1 MALPGNPDALAERA
15 STYASSASRI
25 QRAADDLR
33 SLAYASEA
41 KSLDAIR
48 DKSNQVAGDVDDAY
62 GRYYGTATALTEYAA
77 ALRTAHKNANDADAT
92 EATAQNYGDQADSQ
106 VAALT
111 RHLRNL
117 EDAAAPAGTIETA
130 ERRLADAQGTARR
143 YDGSATA
150 ARDQHEAARRDME
163 AAAQR
168 AMSLIDTAIDAT
180 NEGWLD
186 KVGNFFENIG
196 SFLAD
201 LGRWVGEFL
210 QDLWDELQ
218 RLVATVLAVLGT
230 ILILVLVY
238 ALLSM
243 IPVIGPMIAALVV
256 GILAGFLLASIL
268 SDVTK
273 PTPKPDAYDRTKSE
287 KGSDP
292 GEPTD
297 VSSALKD
304 AAYVDKLGHE
314 PLRNPDGSLMR
325 DEDGNVMTSAE
336 NTVIKVTQVV
346 DADGVVRW
354 RVALPSTQEWLSR
367 LNGDQ
372 GAVNDLD
379 SNLALMLTP
388 SLRSQY
394 ERAVLAAM
402 QEAGVSPNDP
412 VMLVG
417 FSQGG
422 IMAGHLAAY
431 NSDYNW
437 DAVVVAGSPI
447 DSMPIPSTT
456 TVVSVQ
462 HDGDPVPRLD
472 SIISLGTGGYAQQQP
487 NWTTIN
493 TPSPLAAEGVAGIHN
508 GAAYNAT
515 LQSEI
520 DSVPA
525 STQDD
530 LDAYFIGDENTYGY
544 DSTYY
549 SWKED

>member
-1 MALPGNPDALAERA
+1 MALPGNPEALAERA
-15 STYASSASRI
+15 ATYASSASRI
-25 QRAADDLR
+25 DQAASDLR

-48 DKSNQVAGDVDDAY
+48 EKSSQVAGDLDDAH
-62 GRYYGTATALTEYAA
+62 GRYSGTANALVEYAA
-77 ALRTAHKNANDADAT
+77 ALRSAHRKADDADAA
-92 EATAQNYGDQADSQ
+92 EATAESYAGQAATQ
-106 VAALT
+106 VTALE
-111 RHLRNL
+111 RHVQSL
-117 EDAAAPAGTIETA
+117 EDAAAPQGTIDA
-130 ERRLADAQGTARR
+130 AQRRLDDAQAASRR
-143 YDGSATA
+143 YSGAATS
-150 ARDQHEAARRDME
+150 ARDDHEAARRDME

-168 AMSLIDTAIDAT
+168 AMSLIDSAIDAT

-186 KVGNFFENIG
+186 RVGNFFESIG

-201 LGRWVGEFL
+201 LGRWIGDFL
-210 QDLWDELQ
+210 EDLWDELQ
-218 RLVATVLAVLGT
+218 RLVATVLAILGT
-230 ILILVLVY
+230 VLILALVY
-238 ALLSM
+238 ALLSL
-243 IPVIGPMIAALVV
+243 IPVIGPLIAALVV

-268 SDVTK
+268 SDVLK
-273 PTPKPDAYDRTKSE
+273 PTPTPHEYERTRDERWNSR
-287 KGSDP
+287 

-297 VSSALKD
+297 LATALKD
-304 AAYVDKLGHE
+304 AGYVDSLGHHTA
-314 PLRNPDGSLMR
+314 DSA
-325 DEDGNVMTSAE
+325 DE
-336 NTVIKVTQVV
+336 TVIKVTKVV

-402 QEAGVSPNDP
+402 QQAGVGPDDP

-437 DAVVVAGSPI
+437 DAVVVAGAPI
-447 DSMPIPSTT
+447 DSMPIPSST

-472 SIISLGTGGYAQQQP
+472 SVISLGTGGYSQQAP

-493 TPSPLAAEGVAGIHN
+493 TPSPLAAQGVGGIHN
-508 GAAYNAT
+508 AAAYNST
-515 LQSEI
+515 LSSHVDQ
-520 DSVPA
+520 VPQA
-525 STQDD
+525 SQNE
-530 LDAYFIGDENTYGY
+530 LDQYFIGSDNAYGY
-544 DSTYY
+544 ENTYY
-549 SWKED
+549 SWQED

>member
-1 MALPGNPDALAERA
+1 MALPGNPNALAERA
-15 STYASSASRI
+15 ATYVASASRI

-33 SLAYASEA
+33 ALAATGQA
-41 KSLDAIR
+41 AALDAIR
-48 DKSNQVAGDVDDAY
+48 EKSTQVAGDLDDAY

-77 ALRTAHKNANDADAT
+77 ALQTAHTRANEADAT
-92 EATAQNYGDQADSQ
+92 EATAENYADQAATQ
-106 VAALT
+106 VTALA
-111 RHLRNL
+111 RYVRDL
-117 EDAAAPAGTIETA
+117 EDAAAPVGTIDAA
-130 ERRLADAQGTARR
+130 ERRLAEAQAASRR
-143 YDGSATA
+143 YNGSATA

-163 AAAQR
+163 SAAQR
-168 AMSLIDTAIDAT
+168 AMSLIDSAIDAT

-186 KVGNFFENIG
+186 KVGAFFEDIG
-196 SFLAD
+196 AFLAD

-210 QDLWDELQ
+210 QALWDELQ
-218 RLVATVLAVLGT
+218 RLVATVLALLGT
-230 ILILVLVY
+230 VLILILVY

-243 IPVIGPMIAALVV
+243 IPVIGPLIAALVV

-273 PTPKPDAYDRTKSE
+273 PTPTPREYERTGDE
-287 KGSDP
+287 QITDP
-292 GEPTD
+292 GEPAD
-297 VSSALKD
+297 LAHALKD
-304 AAYVDKLGHE
+304 AGYVDSLGHHSE
-314 PLRNPDGSLMR
+314 DSA
-325 DEDGNVMTSAE
+325 DE
-336 NTVIKVTQVV
+336 TVIKVTKVV

-394 ERAVLAAM
+394 ERAVLQAM
-402 QEAGVSPNDP
+402 HDAGVDAHDP

-437 DAVVVAGSPI
+437 SAVVVAGAPI
-447 DSMPIPSTT
+447 DSMPIPAST

-472 SIISLGTGGYAQQQP
+472 SIIALGTDGYAQQRP
-487 NWTTIN
+487 NWTTI
-493 TPSPLAAEGVAGIHN
+493 TTASPLASEGVKGIHN
-508 GAAYNAT
+508 AAAYNST
-515 LQSEI
+515 LQTQI
-520 DSVPA
+520 GDVPSA
-525 STQDD
+525 AQND
-530 LDAYFIGDENTYGY
+530 LDAYFIGDANTYGY

-549 SWKED
+549 AWNED

>member
-1 MALPGNPDALAERA
+1 MTLPGNPEALAERA
-15 STYASSASRI
+15 TTYLTSASRI
-25 QRAADDLR
+25 DRAADDLR
-33 SLAYASEA
+33 SLAYASTA

-48 DKSNQVAGDVDDAY
+48 EKSSQVAGDLDDAY
-62 GRYYGTATALTEYAA
+62 GRYAGTANALVEYAA
-77 ALRTAHKNANDADAT
+77 ALRAAHKKADDADAA
-92 EATAQNYGDQADSQ
+92 EATAQSYGGQADSQ
-106 VAALT
+106 VSALD
-111 RHLRNL
+111 RYVRNL
-117 EDAAAPAGTIETA
+117 EDAAAPAGTIDA
-130 ERRLADAQGTARR
+130 AQRRLDDARAAARR
-143 YDGSATA
+143 YDSAASTA
-150 ARDQHEAARRDME
+150 REDHESARSDME

-168 AMSLIDTAIDAT
+168 AMSLIDSAIDAT

-186 KVGNFFENIG
+186 RVGNFFENIG

-201 LGRWVGEFL
+201 LGQWIGDFL
-210 QDLWDELQ
+210 ADLWDELQ
-218 RLVATVLAVLGT
+218 RLVATVLAILGT
-230 ILILVLVY
+230 VLILVLVY

-243 IPVIGPMIAALVV
+243 IPVIGPLIAALVV
-256 GILAGFLLASIL
+256 GILAGFLLGSIL
-268 SDVTK
+268 SDVLK
-273 PTPKPDAYDRTKSE
+273 PTPKPSEYDRTRTE
-287 KGSDP
+287 KRNSH
-292 GEPTD
+292 GEPAD
-297 VSSALKD
+297 LAHVLKD
-304 AAYVDKLGHE
+304 AAYVDSLGHVYTYG
-314 PLRNPDGSLMR
+314 PDGKVTDDNANES
-325 DEDGNVMTSAE
+325 
-336 NTVIKVTQVV
+336 VIKVTKVV

-402 QEAGVSPNDP
+402 QQAGVGADDP

-437 DAVVVAGSPI
+437 DAVVVAGAPI
-447 DSMPIPSTT
+447 DSMPIPSST

-472 SIISLGTGGYAQQQP
+472 SIIALGTDGYAQQRP

-493 TPSPLAAEGVAGIHN
+493 TPSPLAAQGVGGIHN
-508 GAAYNAT
+508 ATAYNST
-515 LQSEI
+515 LASNVGQ
-520 DSVPA
+520 VPPG
-525 STQDD
+525 SQDE
-530 LDAYFIGDENTYGY
+530 LDQYFIGSDNAYGY
-544 DSTYY
+544 ENTYY
-549 SWKED
+549 SWQED

>member
-15 STYASSASRI
+15 STYVTSASRI
-25 QRAADDLR
+25 DRAAADLR
-33 SLAYASEA
+33 SLAYSSTA

-48 DKSNQVAGDVDDAY
+48 DKSGKVAGDLDDAY

-77 ALRTAHKNANDADAT
+77 ALKSAHKRADDADSA
-92 EATAQNYGDQADSQ
+92 EASAQSYSGQADTQ
-106 VAALT
+106 VTALD
-111 RHLRNL
+111 RYVRNL
-117 EDAAAPAGTIETA
+117 EEAAAPAGTIEAA
-130 ERRLADAQGTARR
+130 ERRLTEAQGAARR
-143 YDGSATA
+143 YDNAASTA
-150 ARDQHEAARRDME
+150 RQDHEAARSDME

-168 AMSLIDTAIDAT
+168 AMALINSAIDAT

-186 KVGNFFENIG
+186 KVGDFFADIG

-201 LGRWVGEFL
+201 LGTWVGEFL

-230 ILILVLVY
+230 VLILALVY
-238 ALLSM
+238 ALLSL
-243 IPVIGPMIAALVV
+243 IPVIGPLIAALVV
-256 GILAGFLLASIL
+256 GILAGFLLGSIL

-273 PTPKPDAYDRTKSE
+273 PTPKPGEYDRTEAE
-287 KGSDP
+287 KRTSP

-297 VSSALKD
+297 LASALKD
-304 AAYVDKLGHE
+304 AGYVDSLGHYSA
-314 PLRNPDGSLMR
+314 DSA
-325 DEDGNVMTSAE
+325 DE
-336 NTVIKVTQVV
+336 TVIKVTKVV

-367 LNGDQ
+367 FNGDQ

-388 SLRSQY
+388 ALRSQY

-402 QEAGVSPNDP
+402 QEAGVDPSDP

-422 IMAGHLAAY
+422 IMAGNLAAY

-437 DAVVVAGSPI
+437 DAVVVAGAPI
-447 DSMPIPSTT
+447 DSMPIPSST

-472 SIISLGTGGYAQQQP
+472 SIIALGTDGYAQQRP

-493 TPSPLAAEGVAGIHN
+493 TPSPLAAQGVGGIHN
-508 GAAYNAT
+508 ADAYNST
-515 LQSEI
+515 LQNEVGR
-520 DSVPA
+520 VPSSA
-525 STQDD
+525 QDD
-530 LDAYFIGDENTYGY
+530 LNAYFTGDSDTYGY
-544 DSTYY
+544 DNTYY
-549 SWKED
+549 SWQEE

>member
-1 MALPGNPDALAERA
+1 MTLPGNPDALAERA
-15 STYASSASRI
+15 STYVSSASRI

-33 SLAYASEA
+33 SLAYESDA

-48 DKSNQVAGDVDDAY
+48 DKSSQVAGDLDDAY

-77 ALRTAHKNANDADAT
+77 ALRTAHKNANDADAA

-106 VAALT
+106 VTALT
-111 RHLRNL
+111 RHVRNL
-117 EDAAAPAGTIETA
+117 EDAAAPAGTIEAA
-130 ERRLADAQGTARR
+130 ERRLSDAQSAARR
-143 YDGSATA
+143 YDGASTA

-168 AMSLIDTAIDAT
+168 AMSLIDSAIDAT

-186 KVGNFFENIG
+186 RVGNFFESIG

-201 LGRWVGEFL
+201 LGRWIGDFL
-210 QDLWDELQ
+210 EDLWDELQ
-218 RLVATVLAVLGT
+218 RLVATVLAILGT
-230 ILILVLVY
+230 VLILALVY
-238 ALLSM
+238 ALLSL
-243 IPVIGPMIAALVV
+243 IPVIGPLIAALVV

-268 SDVTK
+268 SDVLK
-273 PTPKPDAYDRTKSE
+273 PTPKVSEHTRTEAE
-287 KGSDP
+287 KRQDMGQ
-292 GEPTD
+292 PT
-297 VSSALKD
+297 SLASAIKE
-304 AAYVDKLGHE
+304 ATYVDKLGHVITY
-314 PLRNPDGSLMR
+314 NPDGS
-325 DEDGNVMTSAE
+325 V
-336 NTVIKVTQVV
+336 NTDVANESVISVTKIV

-354 RVALPSTQEWLSR
+354 RVSLPSTQEWLSR
-367 LNGDQ
+367 FGDQ
-372 GAVNDLD
+372 GATNDLD

-402 QEAGVSPNDP
+402 AQAGVDPSDP

-422 IMAGHLAAY
+422 IMAGTLAAY

-437 DAVVVAGSPI
+437 DAVVVAGAPI
-447 DSMPIPSTT
+447 DSMPIPSST

-472 SIISLGTGGYAQQQP
+472 SIIAVGTDGYAQQRP

-493 TPSPLAAEGVAGIHN
+493 EPSPLAADGVGGIHN
-508 GAAYNAT
+508 GAAYNST
-515 LQSEI
+515 LQNNVGQ
-520 DSVPA
+520 VPA
-525 STQDD
+525 ATRDE
-530 LDAYFIGDENTYGY
+530 LDQYFIGDDNAYGY
-544 DSTYY
+544 TETYY
-549 SWKED
+549 GWQEK